1 MTGSCHYRRAKND
14 SAFGSQNPSLT
25 MHRQL
30 KVVNVTPKVKGNESR
45 NTEEKE
51 ETSFSDLSKDQKICK
66 VTESKATMASEKE
79 NLSDGSQVRLQKHT
93 LKYSK
98 VLEKESYHSRKDASC
113 PLAECSFDTLK
124 GDVVGE
130 PSWPLNSKEKF
141 SRSGPG
147 SLGDECCLL
156 PNRDKAEE
164 KSCCGIVEKQRR
176 KIVDF
181 ATVTTAEFGIT
192 QESFTSPSIGKSP
205 NALKLRRRSA
215 IGVRGSPENNA
226 LIQYLAQQR
235 SNRQKETFTQHAS
248 PFKLAKSSKNK
259 ISVFQTPLKSV
270 QEAEGQMDFSGL
282 SQASGASQEAD
293 CSQNKVPFTEQCS
306 LDQQSEKSVSDYS
319 GADLKEN
326 LKQNLTYGNKPD
338 SKMCTVLSSHQDV
351 TVTEPALS
359 KEWAYKQH
367 NPIEYS
373 DAILIRDILE
383 TSHDFS
389 PDHIS
394 KEVRSNVISDLHR
407 KKVNFAELNL
417 EIHDESKLPVTPLRM
432 GSASVNEHTQSG
444 SQLRSV
450 LKKTPLK
457 ELMDCVKEYSTDTV
471 GSGGRGSL
479 TGSEVKICEALQ
491 TEKTEQYSSE
501 KPKKKKVTFG
511 EDLSPE
517 IFDKTL
523 PANTPLR
530 KGATPV
536 RHPGSQSNSPFTR
549 SGLVEEP
556 LSQPNFDC
564 DDQCVEPLEEL
575 REDSVAAEDVSPVEN
590 TTEVTAVAAES
601 AYCLVKE
608 SDKSYAIP
616 TRSST
621 KRKSSTH
628 SDVSIPRATST
639 KNVKDTKNPRKN
651 KLQRPKNITTSAAKK
666 TQRTKH
672 ASSGKRRK
680 RKVKKSLYGERE
692 MASKKP
698 LLSPIPEIPEV
709 LSCASSPSSPK
720 ANALPEDAFLDSK
733 SRNGQNDVQW
743 KQAIEGMRGENIPA
757 VHVCPIS
764 GDLDVVE
771 SSSPDVTVFQVSDG
785 GLKSVSGPD
794 HKFPSIVPDPN
805 YVSDTY
811 DCFQQAE
818 ETECLKEEKG
828 SGFLIEN
835 EKLQGNFPN
844 KEDWLTGLEFPE
856 QDTGIHEILQ
866 RTGCPP
872 KKSSRGRPRRRSSTV
887 YIPPIEKFNFET
899 IGNDLP
905 LSFNVEEVLSAPQLK
920 NNSSEGPFRRKK
932 GSSSETS
939 RVRRSMRLHKDAETE
954 GLAWILVPNEI
965 LKSPPPVASG
975 CKTRRRISTSV
986 LTESENIHHKEENL
1000 IQFAAPGKE
1009 NSDPVNL
1016 ADGPCRRWRRKSLCV
1031 STPQETRTW
1040 SQTRKRSIT
1049 NSVYSKDRRNQRHS
1063 EEAEIPVENQAN
1075 T

>member
-1 MTGSCHYRRAKND
+1 MRRQSKLVNA
-14 SAFGSQNPSLT
+14 T
-25 MHRQL
+25 L
-30 KVVNVTPKVKGNESR
+30 KVTERR
-45 NTEEKE
+45 NAEEKE

-66 VTESKATMASEKE
+66 GTEAKATMASEKE
-79 NLSDGSQVRLQKHT
+79 NLSDGNQVRLQKHT

-98 VLEKESYHSRKDASC
+98 VLEKELYHSRKDASC
-113 PLAECSFDTLK
+113 PLAGCASDTLN

-141 SRSGPG
+141 SRSGRG
-147 SLGDECCLL
+147 SLGAECCL
-156 PNRDKAEE
+156 PPKRDKAEE

-176 KIVDF
+176 KTVDF

-192 QESFTSPSIGKSP
+192 QESFISPSIGKSP

-248 PFKLAKSSKNK
+248 PFKFAKSSKDK
-259 ISVFQTPLKSV
+259 IRVFQTPLKSV
-270 QEAEGQMDFSGL
+270 QEAEGQKNFPGL
-282 SQASGASQEAD
+282 SQVSGGSQEAD
-293 CSQNKVPFTEQCS
+293 CSENKVPFTSKCS
-306 LDQQSEKSVSDYS
+306 LDQQSERSVSDCS

-326 LKQNLTYGNKPD
+326 LKQNLTYGNKSD
-338 SKMCTVLSSHQDV
+338 SKICTTLSSHQGM

-359 KEWAYKQH
+359 KEWAYKEH

-383 TSHDFS
+383 ASHELSLEMHDG
-389 PDHIS
+389 S
-394 KEVRSNVISDLHR
+394 KP
-407 KKVNFAELNL
+407 
-417 EIHDESKLPVTPLRM
+417 PVTPVRM
-432 GSASVNEHTQSG
+432 GNASLNEHTQSG

-450 LKKTPLK
+450 LKKMPAK
-457 ELMDCVKEYSTDTV
+457 ELTDCTKEYSTDTV
-471 GSGGRGSL
+471 GSGGRESL
-479 TGSEVKICEALQ
+479 AVSEVKICEALQ
-491 TEKTEQYSSE
+491 TVEKTEQYSSK

-536 RHPGSQSNSPFTR
+536 RHPGSQSSSPFTGSR
-549 SGLVEEP
+549 FTEEP
-556 LSQPNFDC
+556 LPQPNFDC
-564 DDQCVEPLEEL
+564 DDQCIEPPQEL
-575 REDSVAAEDVSPVEN
+575 QEDSLAAEDLSPVEN

-601 AYCLVKE
+601 AHCLVKE
-608 SDKSYAIP
+608 SDKSHTIA
-616 TRSST
+616 TRSFT
-621 KRKSSTH
+621 KRKCSAEDLHFNGELSTSHKTCTQYPTCISAGCWNFKSSTT
-628 SDVSIPRATST
+628 SEGVDLSIPRATST
-639 KNVKDTKNPRKN
+639 KSVKDTKNPRKN

-709 LSCASSPSSPK
+709 LSSASSPSSPK
-720 ANALPEDAFLDSK
+720 ANALPDLKSSNDQKDA
-733 SRNGQNDVQW
+733 QW
-743 KQAIEGMRGENIPA
+743 KQAIKGMRGENIPA
-757 VHVCPIS
+757 AHVRPVS
-764 GDLDVVE
+764 EDLDVGE
-771 SSSPDVTVFQVSDG
+771 TSSPDVTVFQVSDG
-785 GLKSVSGPD
+785 DLKSVSGPD
-794 HKFPSIVPDPN
+794 HKFPSIVPDTN

-811 DCFQQAE
+811 DCPQQAE
-818 ETECLKEEKG
+818 ETECSKEEKE
-828 SGFLIEN
+828 SDFLIEN
-835 EKLQGNFPN
+835 KNLQGNFPN
-844 KEDWLTGLEFPE
+844 KEEWLTGLEFPE
-856 QDTGIHEILQ
+856 QDTGIHEILR
-866 RTGCPP
+866 RTGRPP
-872 KKSSRGRPRRRSSTV
+872 KKSRGRRRSSTGYV
-887 YIPPIEKFNFET
+887 PPIKKFNFET

-954 GLAWILVPNEI
+954 GLAWIPVPNET
-965 LKSPPPVASG
+965 LKNPPPVASG
-975 CKTRRRISTSV
+975 CKTRRTISTSV
-986 LTESENIHHKEENL
+986 LRESENIHHREENL

-1009 NSDPVNL
+1009 NGDPVNL
-1016 ADGPCRRWRRKSLCV
+1016 ADGPCRRWRRKSV
-1031 STPQETRTW
+1031 SVSAPQETRTW

-1049 NSVYSKDRRNQRHS
+1049 NSVHSKDRKNQRLS

-1075 T
+1075 S

>member
-1 MTGSCHYRRAKND
+1 MTGSCHYGRAKND
-14 SAFGSQNPSLT
+14 SVFHLPQNPSLT
-25 MHRQL
+25 MHRL
-30 KVVNVTPKVKGNESR
+30 SKLVNVILEVRGNETG

-79 NLSDGSQVRLQKHT
+79 NLSDGNQLWLQKQA

-98 VLEKESYHSRKDASC
+98 VLEKESSHSRKDASC
-113 PLAECSFDTLK
+113 PLAECSVDTLK
-124 GDVVGE
+124 GDVLGE
-130 PSWPLNSKEKF
+130 PSWSLNSKENF

-147 SLGDECCLL
+147 SLGDECCLP

-164 KSCCGIVEKQRR
+164 KSYCGIVEKPRR
-176 KIVDF
+176 NMVDF

-192 QESFTSPSIGKSP
+192 QESFTSPPMGKSP

-235 SNRQKETFTQHAS
+235 SNRQKETFTQPAS
-248 PFKLAKSSKNK
+248 PFKFAKSSKNK
-259 ISVFQTPLKSV
+259 ITVFQTPLKSV
-270 QEAEGQMDFSGL
+270 QEAEGQKNFPGL
-282 SQASGASQEAD
+282 SQASGTSQEAE
-293 CSQNKVPFTEQCS
+293 CSENQVPFTTKRS
-306 LDQQSEKSVSDYS
+306 LDQQSEKPVSDYS

-326 LKQNLTYGNKPD
+326 LKQNLSYGSKPD
-338 SKMCTVLSSHQDV
+338 SKMCTSLSSHQDV

-383 TSHDFS
+383 MSH
-389 PDHIS
+389 
-394 KEVRSNVISDLHR
+394 
-407 KKVNFAELNL
+407 ELSL
-417 EIHDESKLPVTPLRM
+417 EIHDESKPPVTPLRV
-432 GSASVNEHTQSG
+432 GSASLNERTKSG

-450 LKKTPLK
+450 LKKTPPK
-457 ELMDCVKEYSTDTV
+457 ELTDCIKVYSADTV
-471 GSGGRGSL
+471 GSGGRESL
-479 TGSEVKICEALQ
+479 TVSEVKIYEALQ
-491 TEKTEQYSSE
+491 TVEKTEQYSSE
-501 KPKKKKVTFG
+501 RPKKKKVTFG

-530 KGATPV
+530 KGATPG

-549 SGLVEEP
+549 SRLIEEP
-556 LSQPNFDC
+556 LPQPNFDC

-575 REDSVAAEDVSPVEN
+575 REDSVAAEDLSPVEN
-590 TTEVTAVAAES
+590 TTEVTGVAAES
-601 AYCLVKE
+601 ACCLVKE
-608 SDKSYAIP
+608 SDKSYTMT

-621 KRKSSTH
+621 KRKCSTT
-628 SDVSIPRATST
+628 SDEVDLSIPRATSA

-651 KLQRPKNITTSAAKK
+651 KLQRPKSITTSAAKK

-709 LSCASSPSSPK
+709 LSSASSPSSPK
-720 ANALPEDAFLDSK
+720 ANALPEDAFLDWK
-733 SRNGQNDVQW
+733 SSSGQKDVQW
-743 KQAIEGMRGENIPA
+743 KQAIEGMREENIPDA
-757 VHVCPIS
+757 HVCPIS
-764 GDLDVVE
+764 EDRDVVE
-771 SSSPDVTVFQVSDG
+771 TSSPDITVFQVSDG
-785 GLKSVSGPD
+785 DLKSVSGPD
-794 HKFPSIVPDPN
+794 HKFPSIVPDTN

-811 DCFQQAE
+811 HCFQQAE

-828 SGFLIEN
+828 GDCLIEN
-835 EKLQGNFPN
+835 DNLQGNFPN
-844 KEDWLTGLEFPE
+844 TEEWLTGLEFPE
-856 QDTGIHEILQ
+856 QQHTGIHEIAQ
-866 RTGCPP
+866 RTGRPP
-872 KKSSRGRPRRRSSTV
+872 KKSSRGRARRRSSTV
-887 YIPPIEKFNFET
+887 YTPPVEKFDFET

-905 LSFNVEEVLSAPQLK
+905 LPFNVEEVLSAPQLK
-920 NNSSEGPFRRKK
+920 NDSSEGRRKN

-954 GLAWILVPNEI
+954 GLAWIEVPSEI
-965 LKSPPPVASG
+965 LKNPPLVASG
-975 CKTRRRISTSV
+975 CKTRRTISTCV
-986 LTESENIHHKEENL
+986 LTESENIHHREENP

-1009 NSDPVNL
+1009 NSDPVNP
-1016 ADGPCRRWRRKSLCV
+1016 ADGSCRRWRRKSMCV
-1031 STPQETRTW
+1031 PTPQETRTW

-1049 NSVYSKDRRNQRHS
+1049 NSVHSKDRRNQRLS
-1063 EEAEIPVENQAN
+1063 EEAEIPVENKAN